1 MGLLTQYKRLKYI
14 DLLISRS
21 ATGTPKN
28 LAQKLNISE
37 ITVYRYIREMKELG
51 APIKYCRSCN
61 SYKYTEEQYKFEIEL
76 E

>member
-51 APIKYCRSCN
+51 APIKYCRICS
-61 SYKYTEEQYKFEIEL
+61 SYKYTEEQYKFEKEL